1 MSSLE
6 TSQTPSRQSAPD
18 RRSTER
24 PTGHSLCPP
33 SAWPLGLLPRPPVT
47 PERPSAPP
55 RVDGARHL
63 GGGLTCTP
71 GPDGKPHFPQRH
83 PDQPE
88 RTAHAPEFLL
98 PRGADL
104 HGVCRR
110 REPHQ
115 VPDPVPG
122 GECCPRPHFA
132 TDLKRLSTLLPGG
145 HLCQRSCSCKD
156 PAALSRRVPG
166 EGSAPPRL
174 NHSLSTRGPWPRSP
188 LAHVGSLASRL
199 SSLRRPMVT
208 RPAVS
213 VPGTGPELSPPEVGA
228 AGAREGL
235 TCSRNRGHVRLWS
248 GPSCP
253 PPTRNLG
260 RFCSPLQ
267 RIRP

>member
-1 MSSLE
+1 MGNL
-6 TSQTPSRQSAPD
+6 
-18 RRSTER
+18 
-24 PTGHSLCPP
+24 
-33 SAWPLGLLPRPPVT
+33 
-47 PERPSAPP
+47 
-55 RVDGARHL
+55 
-63 GGGLTCTP
+63 
-71 GPDGKPHFPQRH
+71 HFPQRH

-88 RTAHAPEFLL
+88 GTAHAPELLL

-132 TDLKRLSTLLPGG
+132 TDLKRLSTLLPRG
-145 HLCQRSCSCKD
+145 HLCQQSCSCKD

-166 EGSAPPRL
+166 EGLAPPRL
-174 NHSLSTRGPWPRSP
+174 NHSLSTRGLRPRSP
-188 LAHVGSLASRL
+188 LAHVG
-199 SSLRRPMVT
+199 LRGPMVT
-208 RPAVS
+208 LSLDVRRPANVS
-213 VPGTGPELSPPEVGA
+213 VPGTGPELSPPEVGV

-248 GPSCP
+248 GPSRP
-253 PPTRNLG
+253 PPARNSG